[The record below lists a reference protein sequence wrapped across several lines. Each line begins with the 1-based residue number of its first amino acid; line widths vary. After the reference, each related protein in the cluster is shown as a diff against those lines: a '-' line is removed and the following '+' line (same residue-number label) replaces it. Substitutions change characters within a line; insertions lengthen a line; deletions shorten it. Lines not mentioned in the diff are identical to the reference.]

1 MTYWNSDFVLN
12 QIPVEN
18 LCINVQRWL
27 TQYDRA
33 INSFLFSPDRQA
45 VVMEK
50 YVGHIHVQ
58 RQLELSE
65 QTDTTMHMKYL
76 MII

>member
-1 MTYWNSDFVLN
+1 MIEPLIHS
-12 QIPVEN
+12 
-18 LCINVQRWL
+18 CSHL
-27 TQYDRA
+27 TDK
-33 INSFLFSPDRQA
+33 LFGF